1 VTPWFA
7 AGAGIVIAAALAVNT
22 PTALTYGPTGP
33 GGLCTTHS
41 CTGPRRPQPP
51 QVATAS
57 PGVAIRDPSAGAKG
71 AGTAPDQPVTEMN
84 AELSYHIFWHSGR
97 GFAALITMPGAGKTG
112 WSLQFE
118 FSGAHIRNVMGAR
131 WHPSRD
137 GAGGTADGP
146 LPSRKRSSPA
156 SGSGQSGASAGP
168 RTPDADQMVVF
179 ATGRPQTPSS
189 CTLDGLSCHFGT
201 PAGDQA
207 ATGGDQ
213 AATGG
218 DQASAGG

>member
-1 VTPWFA
+1 MTPWFA

-41 CTGPRRPQPP
+41 CTGSRRPQPP
-51 QVATAS
+51 QVTTAS
-57 PGVAIRDPSAGAKG
+57 PGVAIRDPGAGAER
-71 AGTAPDQPVTEMN
+71 AGTAPDQPGATAMN

-97 GFAALITMPGAGKTG
+97 VFAAMITMPGAGKTG

-118 FSGAHIRNVMGAR
+118 FSGAHIRHVTGAR

-146 LPSRKRSSPA
+146 LPSRGQPSPA
-156 SGSGQSGASAGP
+156 SGPGQSGQSGTAAGP
-168 RTPDADQMVVF
+168 GTPNADQMVVV

-189 CTLDGLSCHFGT
+189 CTLDGLSCHFGA
-201 PAGDQA
+201 PAGNQA
-207 ATGGDQ
+207 TAGGDQ
-213 AATGG
+213 G
-218 DQASAGG
+218 AGRG